1 MTRID
6 FHSNTGSRIDYV
18 CRLVRKAY
26 TSGHRVVLV
35 CDDETLRD
43 TLDDA
48 LWNNQASDFLPHCLA
63 SAPEAGQTPIIL
75 AGPTDETD
83 HHEVMINLARQT
95 PTLFSRFERL
105 IEVIASAPEDVAAG
119 RERWAFYRDRG
130 YAMTHHDARK
140 PA

>member
-1 MTRID
+1 
-6 FHSNTGSRIDYV
+6 
-18 CRLVRKAY
+18 
-26 TSGHRVVLV
+26 
-35 CDDETLRD
+35 
-43 TLDDA
+43 
-48 LWNNQASDFLPHCLA
+48 
-63 SAPEAGQTPIIL
+63 
-75 AGPTDETD
+75 
-83 HHEVMINLARQT
+83 MINLARQT